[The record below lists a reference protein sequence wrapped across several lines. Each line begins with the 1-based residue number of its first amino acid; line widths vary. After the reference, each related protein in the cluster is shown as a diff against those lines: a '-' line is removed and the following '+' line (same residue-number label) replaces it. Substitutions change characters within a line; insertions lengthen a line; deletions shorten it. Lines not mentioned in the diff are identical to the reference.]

1 MKKVDIIVNL
11 FNFVKKIKNFSKNE
25 TYMKFFG
32 LLFIDTIKAD
42 YNIGVKIFKNYTFT
56 LKTLHAQK
64 SLVKSCSL
72 KQSQKYKPFS
82 IL

>member
-1 MKKVDIIVNL
+1 
-11 FNFVKKIKNFSKNE
+11 
-25 TYMKFFG
+25 MKFFG

-64 SLVKSCSL
+64 SLAKSCSL
-72 KQSQKYKPFS
+72 KPKSKVQAFYHTLNRGDLKKWM
-82 IL
+82 